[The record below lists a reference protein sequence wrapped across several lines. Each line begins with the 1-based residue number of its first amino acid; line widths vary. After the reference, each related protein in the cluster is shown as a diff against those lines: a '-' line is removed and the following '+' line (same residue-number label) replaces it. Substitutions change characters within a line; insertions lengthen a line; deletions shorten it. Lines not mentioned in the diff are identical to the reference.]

1 MGALERYPGGE
12 ALVPALVA
20 VDVDDAQGP
29 VGGNLRTDL
38 HDAQVP
44 AVVFRHEAGPHCT
57 AWKGQESR

>member
-44 AVVFRHEAGPHCT
+44 AVVFRH
-57 AWKGQESR
+57 